1 MNKCFVI
8 SFAAMLGAVLLFAG
22 CAKEPTKPT
31 TSTDTAT
38 STDQPTEGPKL
49 GTPDAKAEVATPVA
63 TTTPA
68 AEKSDVLPSNDDG
81 TGDKEKLP
89 TETIVESAEPMAD
102 EEVLL
107 GIGDLTKG
115 IPGKGPITT
124 AEIEKWLADPKNHVV
139 LKPALPLGLAAAAAQ
154 LVGLDTNPLT
164 RAKIELGRQL
174 YFDTR
179 LSKDNS
185 TSCATCHSPEL
196 GYAKDTQF
204 GVGVGGQTGNRNSP
218 VAYNRILSS
227 VQFWD
232 GRAATLEEQAK
243 GPIANPIEMSNTHDV
258 CVTCL
263 GGVEGYKLQFA
274 KVFPEDGLNI
284 DNIAKAIATFER
296 ALVTGPSPW
305 DYYEQLKTFQNA
317 YKDDLEDLKALQEDD
332 PELFAQYTQLKKEA
346 DEHPLSESAR
356 RGGELFFSDKTSCTA
371 CHVGANFTD
380 EKYHNI
386 GVGMDAKEPDLGRYM
401 ITKDE
406 KEKGAFKTPTVRNV
420 SLTAPY
426 MHDGSQKTLE
436 EVVEFYDKGGHPNQW
451 LDEKIKPL
459 KLTAEEKADLVAFM
473 KALTGPL
480 PDVETGRLP
489 E

>member
-38 STDQPTEGPKL
+38 STDQPTDGPKL

-68 AEKSDVLPSNDDG
+68 DEKSDVLPSNADG

-179 LSKDNS
+179 LSNDNS
-185 TSCATCHSPEL
+185 TSCATCHSPDH

-204 GVGVGGQTGNRNSP
+204 GVGVGGQNGNRNSP

-258 CVTCL
+258 CVVP
-263 GGVEGYKLQFA
+263 GRRRRLQVA
-274 KVFPEDGLNI
+274 VRQGFPRRRGDDRQHRQGDRDVRAGARHRPVAMGLLRT
-284 DNIAKAIATFER
+284 AE
-296 ALVTGPSPW
+296 
-305 DYYEQLKTFQNA
+305 TFQKA
-317 YKDDLEDLKALQEDD
+317 YK
-332 PELFAQYTQLKKEA
+332 
-346 DEHPLSESAR
+346 R
-356 RGGELFFSDKTSCTA
+356 IWKT
-371 CHVGANFTD
+371 
-380 EKYHNI
+380 
-386 GVGMDAKEPDLGRYM
+386 
-401 ITKDE
+401 
-406 KEKGAFKTPTVRNV
+406 
-420 SLTAPY
+420 
-426 MHDGSQKTLE
+426 
-436 EVVEFYDKGGHPNQW
+436 
-451 LDEKIKPL
+451 
-459 KLTAEEKADLVAFM
+459 
-473 KALTGPL
+473 
-480 PDVETGRLP
+480 
-489 E
+489 